1 MKPTIL
7 DAGPL
12 IAWFCI
18 KDSHHDWARETFDRL
33 PSGALVCE
41 AVLTEACHLVA
52 KNGVPPAAVLRLVER
67 NDLVLVSLAGE
78 TAAIRIFME
87 RYADTPM
94 DFADACVTRLAEL
107 HDGSQVCTTDTDFL
121 VYRKNSSQ
129 PIPLIAPFVGKL

>member
-1 MKPTIL
+1 M

-18 KDSHHDWARETFDRL
+18 KDSHHNWAARTFDRL
-33 PSGALVCE
+33 PSGSLVCE

-52 KNGVPPAAVLRLVER
+52 KDGIPPASVLRLVER
-67 NDLVLVSLAGE
+67 NDLVLFPLAGE
-78 TAAIRIFME
+78 TAAIRSLME

-107 HDGSQVCTTDTDFL
+107 HEDSTVCTTDTDFL
-121 VYRKNSSQ
+121 VYRKNHSQ
-129 PIPLIAPFVGKL
+129 AIPLIAPFAE